1 MTTYNHTGVA
11 IFAAVLSQDSPPLVK
26 VGVGAALL
34 ASHLVLDIFPHKHWY
49 DYKNIRGNWKNMLGA
64 TLEVGG
70 GLIILPLALGLIFNL
85 NLWWLATCVIL
96 ASGLDILV
104 GLNVGW
110 AKKINDE
117 IHFWEK
123 DHFID
128 TTGMVVFEVLMT
140 IFIYLLVYSSLKN
153 L

>member
-1 MTTYNHTGVA
+1 MGVGVA
-11 IFAAVLSQDSPPLVK
+11 LV
-26 VGVGAALL
+26 
-34 ASHLVLDIFPHKHWY
+34 ASHLVLDIIPHKHWY
-49 DYKNIRGNWKNMLGA
+49 DYKNIRGNWQNMLGA

-70 GLIILPLALGLIFNL
+70 GLMILPLALGLIFHL

-110 AKKINDE
+110 AEKINDA

-128 TTGMVVFEVLMT
+128 ATGMVIFEILMT
-140 IFIYLLVYSSLKN
+140 VFIYLLVYSSLKS